1 MMKKQLLLPT
11 FLALAT
17 IATGCTPLKNL
28 TQKKDDVVLRAT
40 MSESEYYAAAQD
52 ALNNAR
58 YNLAAEHLNNLRT
71 FYPTGRYAKQALL
84 DLIYVRYM
92 GNDFEAV
99 TNATAQFLQ
108 ACPTSPE
115 AAYALY
121 AQGVTHMQ
129 GSPKQGRIFKL
140 DQSERDTAYLRL
152 AFADFSTLL
161 NRYPNSPYTADVAL
175 RMTDIYNQFAAHELQ
190 AAYWYVKRGAYVAAT
205 NRARWVFQYYPQST
219 SVPEA
224 IAVLVYS
231 NDKLGLTST
240 ANDYKTLL
248 KINYPNYLTNNG
260 QVRLPRAEITPWQK
274 TLSAVS
280 FGKLG
285 RISTVSHD
293 GTSTYNGQTRTQL
306 IENARNLRL
315 PSPEQTAKAG
325 DNLNNTPQA
334 RTFALG
340 LPASSETLA
349 EMPNSSQAVAQDAVP
364 SVMP

>member
-1 MMKKQLLLPT
+1 MC
-11 FLALAT
+11 
-17 IATGCTPLKNL
+17 I
-28 TQKKDDVVLRAT
+28 
-40 MSESEYYAAAQD
+40 
-52 ALNNAR
+52 
-58 YNLAAEHLNNLRT
+58 
-71 FYPTGRYAKQALL
+71 
-84 DLIYVRYM
+84 
-92 GNDFEAV
+92 
-99 TNATAQFLQ
+99 
-108 ACPTSPE
+108 
-115 AAYALY
+115 
-121 AQGVTHMQ
+121 
-129 GSPKQGRIFKL
+129 
-140 DQSERDTAYLRL
+140 RDR
-152 AFADFSTLL
+152 
-161 NRYPNSPYTADVAL
+161 
-175 RMTDIYNQFAAHELQ
+175 
-190 AAYWYVKRGAYVAAT
+190 
-205 NRARWVFQYYPQST
+205 ST